1 MLLRS
6 VLLSGF
12 KANIFQVTKK
22 DPSLSVLV
30 RCLTNV
36 TLSEKLVK
44 YCNIKKLEVN
54 QELSEMKLDKKE
66 DLDKCVAYILEK
78 DIQVPELTL
87 MVNKP
92 LRVAET
98 LWGIR

>member
-22 DPSLSVLV
+22 DTSLSVLV
-30 RCLTNV
+30 KSLASV
-36 TLSEKLVK
+36 KLSENQPIK

-54 QELSEMKLDKKE
+54 QELSEMKQDEK
-66 DLDKCVAYILEK
+66 DHLDKCVAYILRRTSMC
-78 DIQVPELTL
+78 Q
-87 MVNKP
+87 N
-92 LRVAET
+92 
-98 LWGIR
+98 